1 MRFLLPGLA
10 AHTVSEYAVN
20 RVRFPTR
27 LLVAMSALTIPP
39 GVAAQT
45 VCSLPVSTYLTD
57 ADGVALDGSVD
68 VELRF
73 FLDPLPGAPPAE
85 CRTFADVPVADGWLR
100 VDVDACDEPDAV
112 DCGTMPLSEILRDAS
127 GLWVDVVVG
136 GTVLGPRIAVG
147 AVPYAVE
154 ASNASTLQ
162 GREPDAFEAAGTV
175 DAHAA
180 GPDAHHSSTSD
191 GMAITPV
198 SVEVGETLIESGT
211 VDLGP
216 DASDELTAEIVQTLT
231 DGGDADALHTHSSG
245 GHVGGAACY
254 EVWGAGDCAE
264 GFTPVITG
272 SAMSLWSGTIDCVD
286 TTSLTPISTN
296 GMPYSRRFE
305 NLGATPAWW
314 QFDATEEEPDL
325 VCSVCCGTPVVG
337 P

>member
-1 MRFLLPGLA
+1 MPLAPIMIRPLFLVVLLA
-10 AHTVSEYAVN
+10 ALWA
-20 RVRFPTR
+20 P
-27 LLVAMSALTIPP
+27 AGA
-39 GVAAQT
+39 AAQT

-57 ADGVALDGSVD
+57 EDGAALDGEID

-73 FLDPLPGAPPAE
+73 FLDAAPDAPPAE
-85 CRTFADVPVADGWLR
+85 CRSYAGVPVDGGWMR
-100 VDVDACDEPDAV
+100 VDVDACSDPDPG
-112 DCGTMPLSEILRDAS
+112 DCGTMPLSEVLRDAP
-127 GLWVDVVVG
+127 GLWVEVAVG
-136 GTVLGPRIAVG
+136 GTTLGPRIAVG

-154 ASNASTLQ
+154 ASNATTLQ
-162 GREPDAFEAAGTV
+162 GRTPEAFEVAGTV

-191 GMAITPV
+191 GIPITPS
-198 SVEVGETLIESGT
+198 SVEVGDTLIESGT

-216 DASDELTAEIVQTLT
+216 DAGDELTAEIVRALT
-231 DGGDADALHTHSSG
+231 DGGDADALHTHSGDSHG
-245 GHVGGAACY
+245 GGAACY

-264 GFTPVITG
+264 GFTAVISG

-314 QFDATEEEPDL
+314 QFDATDEEPDL
-325 VCSVCCGTPVVG
+325 VCSVCCGTPVV